1 MNLILSI
8 AILCT
13 GMFGIGVFVGKYMMM
28 VRSKKA
34 SDECADI
41 VKRAGQLMKKS
52 QHEVSKYQRELERL
66 QHVNDNLFMS
76 LVDVARNEATV
87 EIGEDGN
94 VRCKRTRPREA
105 SLH

>member
-13 GMFGIGVFVGKYMMM
+13 GMFGIGVFVGKYSMLGRM
-28 VRSKKA
+28 KKE
-34 SDECADI
+34 SQECSEI
-41 VKRAGQLMKKS
+41 VKRAGKLTKEAT
-52 QHEVSKYQRELERL
+52 HEMTKYQREIERL

-76 LVDVARNEATV
+76 LVDVARKEATL

-94 VRCKRTRPREA
+94 VVCKRTRPREI